1 MNHRGKISSFIF
13 VAILVTCCHMVT
25 TTARCS
31 IYKTGWTVYIT
42 NTLNDA
48 IVVHIKS
55 TDHDLGNHTIPSNG
69 VYSWTFC
76 QKIIGSHFHGYFWW
90 GSRYQNLALIDKEL
104 MILCRDD
111 SEIADQFCY
120 WMVVPDGFF
129 VSGTNYTF
137 PDNWTRNRQP
147 EPEPDPVIPEPMGTN
162 RSGFLDK
169 LKQKPGKPE
178 PVPPVPGQNPNQNQ
192 SKTGRNPKPKPGI
205 DFVDQN

>member
-1 MNHRGKISSFIF
+1 MHRQSLGPLGSPASKLHIHGVLLFATKF
-13 VAILVTCCHMVT
+13 AKTNKAVFQRCPEILSNGR
-25 TTARCS
+25 AQ
-31 IYKTGWTVYIT
+31 TVYIT
-42 NTLNDA
+42 NALNDA

-55 TDHDLGNHTIPSNG
+55 TDHDLENHTIPSNG

-90 GSRYQNLALIDKEL
+90 GTRYQNLALIDKEL

-137 PDNWTRNRQP
+137 PDNWVKKKGW
-147 EPEPDPVIPEPMGTN
+147 DY
-162 RSGFLDK
+162 
-169 LKQKPGKPE
+169 
-178 PVPPVPGQNPNQNQ
+178 
-192 SKTGRNPKPKPGI
+192 
-205 DFVDQN
+205 